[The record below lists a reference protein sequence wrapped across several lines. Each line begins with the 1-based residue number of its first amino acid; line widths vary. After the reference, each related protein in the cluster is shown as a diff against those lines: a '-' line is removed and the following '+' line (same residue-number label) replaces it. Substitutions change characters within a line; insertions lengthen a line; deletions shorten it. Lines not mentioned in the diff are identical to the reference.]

1 MWKKWW
7 WSETSPYITSTPL
20 RSREMLQPF
29 KLSGKVWKEV
39 IIDFIDRLTR
49 CEEFT
54 FILEVIDRLSKY
66 ATKFQDNV

>member
-1 MWKKWW
+1 
-7 WSETSPYITSTPL
+7 
-20 RSREMLQPF
+20 MLQPF